1 MSANSLLSQTPLT
14 PGFMVV
20 HANRLEDLRGLAVEW
35 MRLHPLSPLENE
47 TILVQSNGI
56 GQWLK
61 LALAEDP
68 AQRRQHGV
76 ARAGARRVRRRAARV
91 DQRDELDR
99 RHQHA

>member
-1 MSANSLLSQTPLT
+1 MSANSLLTQTPLT

-35 MRLHPLSPLENE
+35 MRKHPLAPLENE

-68 AQRRQHGV
+68 AGHSGGIERHAPRALSMAGLPHG
-76 ARAGARRVRRRAARV
+76 ADPA
-91 DQRDELDR
+91 DP
-99 RHQHA
+99 